1 MCQEC
6 VIARGRERLC
16 LTIGYVHYPR
26 EGSCAM
32 QAVLAAMLAARRYRF
47 ESRPVW
53 IVARGARCQDHG
65 MVVSTTFRHRTV
77 KNYMDH
83 MEGGR
88 K

>member
-1 MCQEC
+1 
-6 VIARGRERLC
+6 
-16 LTIGYVHYPR
+16 
-26 EGSCAM
+26 M
-32 QAVLAAMLAARRYRF
+32 QAVLVTRLVARRRRF
-47 ESRPVW
+47 ESRPAW
-53 IVARGARCQDHG
+53 IGARGARCQDHG